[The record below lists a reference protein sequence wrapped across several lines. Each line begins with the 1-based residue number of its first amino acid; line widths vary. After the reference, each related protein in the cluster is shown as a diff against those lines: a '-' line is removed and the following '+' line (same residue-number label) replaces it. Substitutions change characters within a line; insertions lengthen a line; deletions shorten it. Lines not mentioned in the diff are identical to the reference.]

1 MKRVI
6 VLGGGESGVGA
17 ALLAHKKNNK
27 VFLSEYGSI
36 KEINKAELDQ
46 YNIRFEEGGHTLEII
61 KEADVV
67 IKSPGIPEEAAIIK
81 SIRQEGI
88 EIISEIEYAFQHCT
102 AKIIGITGSN
112 GKTTTTLMIYDLLVK
127 SGFDVGLC
135 GNVGFSFARLLS
147 EQVQKAWY
155 VIELSSFQLD
165 DIKTFRPDIAIL
177 LNITADHLDRYQGDI
192 TLYAKAK
199 FKIAQNQNK
208 NDLLIYNG
216 EDDIIKNELSSID
229 KGQRLLNIE
238 ISKQEN
244 ISLLT
249 SKEATIDIADFPLKG
264 EHNKLNALFAVE
276 AALDIGLTL
285 DEVQGN
291 LVTFNNA
298 SHRMESVASI
308 DNVLYINDSKATNVD
323 AVFYALDAFKKSIVW
338 IVGGKDKGNDY
349 ERLLP
354 LVLQKVK
361 AIICLGVD
369 NSKLIEY
376 FTPYIK
382 IVEETQ
388 DINEA
393 VGIASQYAESG
404 DIVLL
409 SPACASF
416 DLFDHYEQRGDLF
429 KEAVF
434 NLLN

>member
-36 KEINKAELDQ
+36 KEISKAELDQ
-46 YNIRFEEGGHTLEII
+46 HNIRFEEGGHTLEII

-216 EDDIIKNELSSID
+216 EDDIIENKLSSID
-229 KGQRLLNIE
+229 KGQRLLKIE

>member
-36 KEINKAELDQ
+36 KEISKAELDQ
-46 YNIRFEEGGHTLEII
+46 HNIRFEEGGHTLEII

-192 TLYAKAK
+192 TLYTKAK

-216 EDDIIKNELSSID
+216 EDDIINNKLSSID
-229 KGQRLLNIE
+229 KGQRLLKIE

>member
-36 KEINKAELDQ
+36 KEISKAELDQ
-46 YNIRFEEGGHTLEII
+46 HNIRFEEGGHTLEII

-216 EDDIIKNELSSID
+216 EDDIIKNKLSSID

-285 DEVQGN
+285 DEVQEN

>member
-216 EDDIIKNELSSID
+216 EDDIIKNKLSSID
-229 KGQRLLNIE
+229 KGQRLLKIE
-238 ISKQEN
+238 ISKQKN

-285 DEVQGN
+285 DEVQEN

-393 VGIASQYAESG
+393 VGIARQYAESG

>member
-46 YNIRFEEGGHTLEII
+46 HNIRFEEGGHTLEII

-216 EDDIIKNELSSID
+216 EDDIIKNKLSSID

-285 DEVQGN
+285 DEVQEN

>member
-36 KEINKAELDQ
+36 KEISKAELDQ
-46 YNIRFEEGGHTLEII
+46 HNIRFEEGGHTLEII

-192 TLYAKAK
+192 TLYTKAK

-216 EDDIIKNELSSID
+216 EDDIINNKLSSID
-229 KGQRLLNIE
+229 KGQRLLKIE

-388 DINEA
+388 DIYEA

>member
-46 YNIRFEEGGHTLEII
+46 HNIRFEEGGHTLEII

-192 TLYAKAK
+192 TLYTKAK

-216 EDDIIKNELSSID
+216 EDDIINNKLSSID
-229 KGQRLLNIE
+229 KGQRLLKIE

-388 DINEA
+388 DIYEA

>member
-216 EDDIIKNELSSID
+216 EDDIIKNKLSSID

-285 DEVQGN
+285 DEVQEN